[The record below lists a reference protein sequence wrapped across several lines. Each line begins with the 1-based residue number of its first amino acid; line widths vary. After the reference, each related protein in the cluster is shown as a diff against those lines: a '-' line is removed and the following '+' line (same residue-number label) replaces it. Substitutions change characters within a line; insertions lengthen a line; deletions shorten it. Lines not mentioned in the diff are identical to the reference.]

1 MKVKEYKIKKSL
13 SREIQR
19 LNDVVADL
27 DSLVTEMGSD
37 FYRVVIFRSARIQK
51 DTKENQDVQNLA
63 KNIATLG
70 AEIVTGG
77 RPGLMEAANAGAK
90 EGSKKTKSIGVRI
103 ELPFESEA
111 NSHLDVKFSHKRFS
125 SRLDEFM
132 RISNAVVITPGGI
145 GTLLELFFAWQLIQ
159 VEHIKPKPMILV
171 GNMWKGLIQWI
182 QENPLRKNLLD
193 QKDIDKLQIVEKM
206 DDVIPILEKEINNF
220 YNKKQ

>member
-37 FYRVVIFRSARIQK
+37 FYRVVIFGSARIQK
-51 DTKENQDVQNLA
+51 DTKEYQDVQNLA

-70 AEIVTGG
+70 ADIVTGG
-77 RPGLMEAANAGAK
+77 GPGLMEAANAGAK

-171 GNMWKGLIQWI
+171 GNMWRGLIQWI

-193 QKDIDKLQIVEKM
+193 QKDIDKIQIVEKM

>member
-1 MKVKEYKIKKSL
+1 MLFRSKEY
-13 SREIQR
+13 
-19 LNDVVADL
+19 
-27 DSLVTEMGSD
+27 
-37 FYRVVIFRSARIQK
+37 
-51 DTKENQDVQNLA
+51 QDVQNLA

-70 AEIVTGG
+70 ADIVTGG
-77 RPGLMEAANAGAK
+77 GPGLMEAANAGAK

-103 ELPFESEA
+103 ELPFESEP

-206 DDVIPILEKEINNF
+206 EDVIPILEKEINNF
-220 YNKKQ
+220 YNKKL